1 MPRIL
6 DVREL
11 APKERHAQIFETF
24 GALNRGEAFI
34 LVNDHEP
41 KPLLYQFQAEHDGEF
56 DWWPLE
62 QGPKV
67 WRVVVARRK
76 TLDVANRTITDLM
89 QTDHKRLDEIC
100 ARFLEAIKAAKWP
113 HASEAWAEFSHGLK
127 RHIRIEEELLFPA
140 FEEKTGMKDAGPT
153 FVMKMEHV
161 DIKELLDQ
169 IAASTKAQN
178 ERGASDTAYRLTN
191 ILTDHNM
198 KEEHILYPESD
209 SFLTESER
217 NGLVKKAQL
226 F

>member
-1 MPRIL
+1 MARIL

-11 APKERHAQIFETF
+11 VPKERHSQIFETF
-24 GALNRGEAFI
+24 AALNRGESFVLI
-34 LVNDHEP
+34 NDHAP
-41 KPLLYQFQAEHDGEF
+41 TPLLYQFQAEHDGEF

-62 QGPKV
+62 QGPAV
-67 WRVVVARRK
+67 WRIVVARRK
-76 TLDVANRTITDLM
+76 TLDANRTITEFL
-89 QTDHKRLDEIC
+89 QTDHTRLDSLYNG
-100 ARFLEAIKAAKWP
+100 FQEAIKAGNWEQATVSWN
-113 HASEAWAEFSHGLK
+113 EFSHGLK

-153 FVMKMEHV
+153 FVMKMEHT

-169 IAASTKAQN
+169 IGALTQAQN

-191 ILTDHNM
+191 TLVDHNM

-209 SFLTESER
+209 SFLTEAER
-217 NGLVKKAQL
+217 AALVKKAQL

>member
-1 MPRIL
+1 MSRIL
-6 DVREL
+6 DVRTL

-41 KPLLYQFQAEHDGEF
+41 KPLLYQFQAEHNGEF

-76 TLDVANRTITDLM
+76 TLDANRTVTEFL
-89 QTDHKRLDEIC
+89 QTDHKRLDDIYS
-100 ARFLEAIKAAKWP
+100 RYQEALKAAKWQ
-113 HASEAWAEFSHGLK
+113 EAVETWGEFSHGLK
-127 RHIRIEEELLFPA
+127 RHIRIEEELLFPT

-169 IAASTKAQN
+169 IAASTQAQN

-209 SFLTESER
+209 AFLTEAERSE
-217 NGLVKKAQL
+217 LVKKAQL